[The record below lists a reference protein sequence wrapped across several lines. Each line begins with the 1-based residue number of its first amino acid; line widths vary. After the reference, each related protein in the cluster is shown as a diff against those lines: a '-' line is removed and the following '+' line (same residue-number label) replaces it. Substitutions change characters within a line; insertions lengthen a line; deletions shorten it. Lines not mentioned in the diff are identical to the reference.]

1 MLDRLRQRERLIIL
15 PSPSPTWSSRLSARA
30 NAVHA
35 RSTPEASLGGL
46 GALSER
52 AFRLVCLQYRCG
64 HIADFAKSQ
73 NLKRFHRFIFSTYQ
87 FQAWPLVRISDI

>member
-15 PSPSPTWSSRLSARA
+15 PSPSPTGSSRLSARA

-52 AFRLVCLQYRCG
+52 ARFDWSAFNTG
-64 HIADFAKSQ
+64 ADTLRTLLS
-73 NLKRFHRFIFSTYQ
+73 R
-87 FQAWPLVRISDI
+87 RI